1 MSGVLILSVLFLPT
15 SSFLIHGART
25 VRICRLYMA
34 DILFQGHQG
43 FLIPWLLLTTLSLLL
58 QILTIITLLISLNL
72 GLALTL
78 ILLLLVQFYS
88 FLCVFSLRS
97 LILHIF

>member
-1 MSGVLILSVLFLPT
+1 MD
-15 SSFLIHGART
+15 
-25 VRICRLYMA
+25 

-43 FLIPWLLLTTLSLLL
+43 FLIPWLLLTTLSLVL
-58 QILTIITLLISLNL
+58 QILNIITLFISMDL

-97 LILHIF
+97 LILYIFQNLKIFDIFRKQIQQRRGCV